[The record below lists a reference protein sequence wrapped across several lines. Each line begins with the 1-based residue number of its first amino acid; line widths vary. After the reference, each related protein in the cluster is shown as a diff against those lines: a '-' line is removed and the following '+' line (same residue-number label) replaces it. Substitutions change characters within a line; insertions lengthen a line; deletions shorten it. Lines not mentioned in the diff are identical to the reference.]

1 MSFKLKPF
9 YVDNT
14 VPVFKVPMEKNVY
27 GKANNDT
34 SSNSGFNI
42 SINQNINDTPTFM
55 KVVEHENLHIE
66 QMAKGDMDY
75 DDEYVYW
82 KGQKIPRANMPE
94 GAHDLPWE
102 EEVYDKTDVDMSFKM
117 RNGSGNHP
125 AFANLSERQLIK
137 SANAMASP
145 LHNEP
150 VRPSEI
156 PIKGS
161 KKAEEQK
168 ANLSKIGKERKV
180 ELNPND
186 PGYGDPDLGIE
197 KFTAQYEAPTPE
209 LKKKGNE
216 YWASLSEE
224 EKQKIRDK
232 KSRYVKG
239 KIEIEPRRAQ
249 LIVQDRPDPKPIK
262 IPTEPPGTTDIPRE
276 RERIKSKRKLK
287 REAINQYGTTRR
299 EVRYG
304 LRREKYGP
312 NRRKSKIL
320 TNLLGGKDVMSPSAE
335 AHYNE
340 QLAKREQQKHY
351 NRQNRKFLSSDKKT
365 KDYRGEYNMPGN
377 VKVTETKTTTTEP
390 VGRMES
396 FPKNPQKMKER
407 QKAKARAKS

>member
-82 KGQKIPRANMPE
+82 KGQKIPRANMAE

-102 EEVYDKTDVDMSFKM
+102 DEVYDKTDVDMSFKM
-117 RNGSGNHP
+117 REGSGNHP

-145 LHNEP
+145 LHNNQDP
-150 VRPSEI
+150 PKGSEI
-156 PIKGS
+156 PYEGS
-161 KKAEEQK
+161 KKAQEQK
-168 ANLSKIGKERKV
+168 AELEKLGPEKQVK
-180 ELNPND
+180 LNPND
-186 PGYGDPDLGIE
+186 PGYDDPDLGI
-197 KFTAQYEAPTPE
+197 KKHTSFYKAPTEE

-216 YWASLSEE
+216 YWASLSEP
-224 EKQKIRDK
+224 EKQAIRDK
-232 KSRYVKG
+232 KSRYTKG
-239 KIEIEPRRAQ
+239 KIEITPRKAQ

-262 IPTEPPGTTDIPRE
+262 LPTDPPETTFIPKEKE
-276 RERIKSKRKLK
+276 KIKSKREIK
-287 REAINQYGTTRR
+287 RETLSQFSGTYNKR
-299 EVRYG
+299 
-304 LRREKYGP
+304 
-312 NRRKSKIL
+312 
-320 TNLLGGKDVMSPSAE
+320 GKPVMSVSAQK
-335 AHYNE
+335 HYDE
-340 QLAKREQQKHY
+340 QLAKRKEKKHAD
-351 NRQNRKFLSSDKKT
+351 RQNRKFLSRDKSIKDQTDYNLPGVVKKT
-365 KDYRGEYNMPGN
+365 SRTIKLD
-377 VKVTETKTTTTEP
+377 V
-390 VGRMES
+390 
-396 FPKNPQKMKER
+396 
-407 QKAKARAKS
+407 

>member
-117 RNGSGNHP
+117 REGSGNHP
-125 AFANLSERQLIK
+125 AFANLSKRQLIK

-150 VRPSEI
+150 VSKI
-156 PIKGS
+156 PTKGS

-239 KIEIEPRRAQ
+239 KIKIEPRKAQ
-249 LIVQDRPDPKPIK
+249 LIVQDRPDPEPIK
-262 IPTEPPGTTDIPRE
+262 IPIDPPGTTNIPRE
-276 RERIKSKRKLK
+276 RIKTK
-287 REAINQYGTTRR
+287 REIKRETLSQYEPVSRNRKSIGGSL
-299 EVRYG
+299 G
-304 LRREKYGP
+304 LRNQRGQIRE
-312 NRRKSKIL
+312 SKVL
-320 TNLLGGKDVMSPSAE
+320 TKVFGRKDVMSPEAE

-340 QLAKREQQKHY
+340 QLAKRKEQKHY
-351 NRQNRKFLSSDKKT
+351 NRKQNKFLSSDEKT
-365 KDYRGEYNMPGN
+365 ADYRDEYNNPGN
-377 VKVTETKTTTTEP
+377 TKVTRTSTTTTEP
-390 VGRMES
+390 VG
-396 FPKNPQKMKER
+396 NMKGYAYIR
-407 QKAKARAKS
+407 KTNR